1 MVSYHDLLTVNL
13 QPLSDAVDKWR
24 GLPEHFL
31 QVSTTFSK
39 QVGSPIANSDWE
51 GKAAEAAADKIK
63 AVAKQMEQAAL
74 EARDVHGLLSDAHTS
89 FKSAQKKL
97 KDYRDDIEA
106 DTNLA
111 IDEQGLVSY
120 KPTNLDD
127 LSVQAQGLQAKRYSE
142 TVYGY
147 NEQIMQVISDAT
159 TADEILQWALAQD
172 FNGRGKGFTGDGFN
186 SLKGAKRGREQ
197 AFRDLKTVTE
207 LAQSKANL
215 STTQLQQVN
224 SILARH
230 EGDPLFSEKFA
241 TQLGAK
247 GTLRFWEHAADETQR
262 GGDRTKA
269 LEKLQRSLGFTLA
282 TASHSHSRA
291 IEQWKRDVI
300 RLGPQRLDNTHSDG
314 GPFGKGPYGF
324 QVMSSL
330 LRYGEYDKNFLLD
343 YGKGYKDPRSHEKD
357 GRTGGLI
364 EFDRKHKDD
373 LKGLWSPRGYAAYL
387 NFGKGSDQG
396 MDPMAGYMEAL
407 GRNPEAAQALFHQKD
422 YVRNP
427 LATPDPDLAYL
438 LRDRNWPNGNPL
450 AANDRGYAYDE
461 LGHALEAATLGHP
474 YDQPELGLHRTPESA
489 NVMTQTV
496 VMVAENSGL
505 VADKPGLSDSLARM
519 GAGYIDN
526 LNSATT
532 NFGDKYSGQG
542 IRDAAFGSIG
552 DSGILVTHERAKDFL
567 SAVGRDDD
575 SYKILSTAQQEFT
588 ISAVKAHP
596 RADDSLITIF
606 GAGAETQGIL
616 DEARA
621 DAITSNAEDSKTG
634 QARKLSEAAEW
645 KKYDVTQGISGATS
659 LITMPLEAARYAP
672 FVTPFIEAGTG
683 AIETHLGIQ
692 IDREMERRQEEY
704 DMKVD
709 RDASDLKKEFIEK
722 SQRRSAVTFDA
733 YVAVNPGADNS
744 PWYARAD
751 EAIKNGYDRG
761 VGNSSLTDSGK

>member
-74 EARDVHGLLSDAHTS
+74 EARDVHGLLSDAHTT
-89 FKSAQKKL
+89 FKDAKKKL
-97 KDYRDDIEA
+97 KGYKDDIEA
-106 DTNLA
+106 DKNLA
-111 IDEQGLVSY
+111 IDEHGRVSY

-127 LSVQAQGLQAKRYSE
+127 LSEQAETLQAKRYSE
-142 TVYGY
+142 TVSSY
-147 NEQIMQVISDAT
+147 NDRIVQVLSDAT

-172 FNGRGKGFTGDGFN
+172 FNGPGKGFTGDGFN
-186 SLKGAKRGREQ
+186 SIKGAERGRKQ
-197 AFRDLKTVTE
+197 AYEDLKTVTE
-207 LAQSKANL
+207 LARLKGDL
-215 STTQLQQVN
+215 STADLEKVN
-224 SILARH
+224 SILSKH
-230 EGDPLFSEKFA
+230 EGDPLYSEKFA
-241 TQLGAK
+241 TRLGAK
-247 GTLRFWEHAADETQR
+247 GTLQFWEHAADATQT
-262 GGDRTKA
+262 GGERTKT

-282 TASHSHSRA
+282 TASHSDSKSIA
-291 IEQWKRDVI
+291 QWKRDVI
-300 RLGPQRLDNTHSDG
+300 NLGPQRLDDTHSG

-324 QVMSSL
+324 QAMSSL
-330 LRYGEYDKNFLLD
+330 LRYGQYDKDFLLD
-343 YGKGYKDPRSHEKD
+343 YGKGYKDPRSHDKD

-373 LKGLWSPRGYAAYL
+373 LKGLWSPDGYAPYL
-387 NFGKGSDQG
+387 SFGKGSDHG

-407 GRNPEAAQALFHQKD
+407 GHNPEAAQELFHRKGYEKD
-422 YVRNP
+422 FRS
-427 LATPDPDLAYL
+427 TPDPDLKYL
-438 LRDRNWPNGNPL
+438 LQDRNWPNGNPL
-450 AANDRGYAYDE
+450 TVSERGYGYDE

-474 YDQPELGLHRTPESA
+474 YDQPELGLRRTPESA
-489 NVMTQTV
+489 NVMTQAV

-505 VADKPGLSDSLARM
+505 SEDKPGLSDSLARM

-526 LNSATT
+526 LDWATA
-532 NFGDKYSGQG
+532 NYGDKNSGAV
-542 IRDAAFGSIG
+542 IRDAAFGSISNG
-552 DSGILVTHERAKDFL
+552 DILVTHERAKDFL

-575 SYKILSTAQQEFT
+575 SYKILSAAQQEFT
-588 ISAVKAHP
+588 TSAVKAHP
-596 RADDSLITIF
+596 QADDSLITIF
-606 GAGAETQGIL
+606 GTGAETQGIL

-621 DAITSNAEDSKTG
+621 AAITSNTEDSKTE

-645 KKYDVTQGISGATS
+645 KKYHVSQGIGGATS
-659 LITMPLEAARYAP
+659 LITMPLETARYAP
-672 FVTPFIEAGTG
+672 FVTPFIESATG
-683 AIETHLGIQ
+683 AIETHTGIE
-692 IDREMERRQEEY
+692 IDREMERRQKEF
-704 DMKVD
+704 DTKVD

-722 SQRRSAVTFDA
+722 GQRRSAVAFDS
-733 YVAVNPGADNS
+733 YVAVNPEIDNS

-761 VGNSSLTDSGK
+761 AGNSRLTDSGI